1 MRLKVVMLEY
11 FLPGN
16 TYTLELCSRLGEIC
30 DVTLICKND
39 YHADIK
45 LNFTLENV
53 LHTGSTG
60 PVSALTGYLGDMD
73 KILKIVKRVRPD
85 VFHVQGIVHQSFE
98 TILMKAVRRYVSG
111 MVFTA
116 HNILSHEEKKGEK
129 EKLNRWYRLFDGIVV
144 HNEGSKALLE
154 EYAGCQNA
162 VCVMPHGAYTGY
174 DIRQIEHEKITLL
187 AFGIIREYKGVDI
200 LLNAAALLPDAVRE
214 RVRIVVAGKQ
224 LRSYGLDPEEMVRQ
238 NHLESC
244 VDLMIRRIED
254 EELPDLF
261 GQADACVFP
270 YREIYGSGALL
281 MAYAFEKPVIAS
293 DIPVFVEETDNG
305 ATGCL
310 FASEDPQK
318 LSDAIV
324 RFVSMTPEERGE
336 LKRNV
341 ISLRDG
347 KYNWKNSAK
356 VLSDF
361 YTSLVADHR

>member
-1 MRLKVVMLEY
+1 M
-11 FLPGN
+11 
-16 TYTLELCSRLGEIC
+16 SSI
-30 DVTLICKND
+30 
-39 YHADIK
+39 
-45 LNFTLENV
+45 
-53 LHTGSTG
+53 S
-60 PVSALTGYLGDMD
+60 
-73 KILKIVKRVRPD
+73 
-85 VFHVQGIVHQSFE
+85 
-98 TILMKAVRRYVSG
+98 
-111 MVFTA
+111 
-116 HNILSHEEKKGEK
+116 LS
-129 EKLNRWYRLFDGIVV
+129 
-144 HNEGSKALLE
+144 
-154 EYAGCQNA
+154 Q
-162 VCVMPHGAYTGY
+162 
-174 DIRQIEHEKITLL
+174 
-187 AFGIIREYKGVDI
+187 
-200 LLNAAALLPDAVRE
+200 ALLPDAVRE

-341 ISLRDG
+341 IRLRDG